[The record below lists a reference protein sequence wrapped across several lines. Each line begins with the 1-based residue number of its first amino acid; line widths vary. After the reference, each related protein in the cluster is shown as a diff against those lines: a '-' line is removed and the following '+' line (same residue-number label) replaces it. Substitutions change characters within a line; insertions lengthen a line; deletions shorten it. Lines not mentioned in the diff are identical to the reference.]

1 MKRIRMLLTASFT
14 AFCLLSGGVN
24 SLVAQTVTASG
35 TEDSKISVYRGVV
48 IDDEGDP
55 LPGVSITIVGK
66 KGLGTATNVDGEFSI
81 RYNQPKCV
89 IQFSYVGM
97 KTQQVRAIAG
107 KRMTVQLETDAQVI
121 GEAVANGI

>member
-1 MKRIRMLLTASFT
+1 M
-14 AFCLLSGGVN
+14 
-24 SLVAQTVTASG
+24 
-35 TEDSKISVYRGVV
+35 YRGVV

-66 KGLGTATNVDGEFSI
+66 KDWVQRPNVDGEFSI

-121 GEAVANGI
+121 GEVRCQRYLTPATSRASRRFGIRHLTVMISR